1 MKDIDLTICV
11 PAHNEAAGIKTT
23 LEGLKAKFQDAE
35 IIVVDDGSIDE
46 TFELAKSVE
55 GILALSHHQNRGY
68 GAALKTAIRHSKGKV
83 IAWFDA
89 DGQHRQSRTHG

>member
-23 LEGLKAKFQDAE
+23 LEGLKAKFHDAE
-35 IIVVDDGSIDE
+35 IIVVNDGSIDE

-55 GILALSHHQNRGY
+55 GILALSHHQKHPLG
-68 GAALKTAIRHSKGKV
+68 
-83 IAWFDA
+83 
-89 DGQHRQSRTHG
+89 GQKASSSDSQCYLYQLIS